1 MNRTLLAE
9 YQSENSTYFEYIDGW
24 TCQTNGNEIPLKHA
38 AYILMDYYKNT
49 IKSEIEKI
57 KRNFSISELEE
68 LISGGQSL
76 ETPKEGGVIVSII
89 EDHGKIYI
97 RTSKEIK
104 KIREITSE

>member
-1 MNRTLLAE
+1 MNRTPLAR
-9 YQSENSTYFEYIDGW
+9 YQSDNSTYFEYSDKW

-38 AYILMDYYKNT
+38 AYIPKDYYQNA

-57 KRNFSISELEE
+57 KRNFSISELEG
-68 LISGGQSL
+68 LIRGGQSL
-76 ETPKEGGVIVSII
+76 DTLTPGGVIVPIMG
-89 EDHGKIYI
+89 DHGKIYI